1 MKGRLLVITF
11 ILLMTVLELAGQTY
25 PVYSQ
30 YLLDGLVIN
39 PAYAGTRD
47 ALSTTILYRQKL
59 LGADGSPVMQSFT
72 AHAPLKKERVALGIM
87 AHYQTYG
94 VSHNAGVFAQY
105 AYHITTRRGKWS
117 LGLKAGV
124 DMSNCDYSNVSTV
137 VPDPVFTDAV
147 TSYILPNVGVGVYY
161 YNKKFFAGL
170 SVPMM
175 FSYRENSTRSGYEFY
190 HDYNNY
196 DFLISSGVLI
206 SFSEGFRFKP
216 SVLVRYSPD
225 KPILADINGNFIIAD
240 FVWLGASYRV
250 GEEVLVGIAEIQI
263 TQQLKIGYAY
273 EYSMGGLSSFT
284 SGTHE
289 VGLRME
295 FGKKVNAANPRY
307 F

>member
-1 MKGRLLVITF
+1 MISIVLLLAVF
-11 ILLMTVLELAGQTY
+11 ELAGQTY

-47 ALSTTILYRQKL
+47 ALSTTILYRRKL
-59 LGADGSPVMQSFT
+59 LGAEGSPAMQSFT

-87 AHYQTYG
+87 AYHQTYG
-94 VSHNAGVFAQY
+94 VSKNAGVFAQY
-105 AYHITTRRGKWS
+105 AYHITTSRGKWS
-117 LGLKAGV
+117 LGLKAGA
-124 DMSNCDYSNVSTV
+124 DMSNSDYASVSTV
-137 VPDPVFTDAV
+137 DPDPTFRDAV
-147 TSYILPNVGVGVYY
+147 TSFVLPNVGVGVYY

-170 SVPMM
+170 SVPTM
-175 FSYRENSTRSGYEFY
+175 FSYRENSSRSGYEFY
-190 HDYNNY
+190 HDYDNY
-196 DFLISSGVLI
+196 DFLISSGALI
-206 SFSEGFRFKP
+206 SFSEGLRFKP
-216 SVLVRYSPD
+216 SILVRYSLS
-225 KPILADINGNFIIAD
+225 KPLLADINGNFIIAD
-240 FVWLGASYRV
+240 FIWLGASYRV

-263 TQQLKIGYAY
+263 TQQLMLGYAY